1 MFQTLNLPQQ
11 SQRSLSEQPTSRHAA
26 TGFLVKWR
34 LRNVRRDTI
43 LMTCHY
49 QDVGSASDWM
59 KQI

>member
-11 SQRSLSEQPTSRHAA
+11 SQHSLSEQPTSRDAT
-26 TGFLVKWR
+26 TGFLVTWR
-34 LRNVRRDTI
+34 LRNVCRNSV